1 MAKSELSLAVQG
13 VKGGNIK
20 EYPKVGFTCNFV
32 GNNNKIA
39 FDAFEGYGDTYRRRE
54 ETQIRVING
63 DKVIFQGTFD
73 ELAKIILN
81 QTEK

>member
-20 EYPKVGFTCNFV
+20 EYPKVGFSCNFV
-32 GNNNKIA
+32 GNNNKIV
-39 FDAFEGYGDTYRRRE
+39 FDAFVGYGDSYKRRE
-54 ETQIRVING
+54 QTEIRVIEG
-63 DKVIFQGTFD
+63 DKVIFRGTFD
-73 ELAKIILN
+73 KLAEIILN

>member
-20 EYPKVGFTCNFV
+20 EYPNVGFTCNFV

-39 FDAFEGYGDTYRRRE
+39 FDAFVGYGDSYKRRE
-54 ETQIRVING
+54 QTEIRVIEG
-63 DKVIFQGTFD
+63 DKVIFRGTFD
-73 ELAKIILN
+73 KLAEIILN

>member
-32 GNNNKIA
+32 GNNNKIV
-39 FDAFEGYGDTYRRRE
+39 FDAFVGYGDSYKRRE
-54 ETQIRVING
+54 QTEIRVIEG
-63 DKVIFQGTFD
+63 DKVIFRGTFD

>member
-20 EYPKVGFTCNFV
+20 EYPKAGFTCNFV
-32 GNNNKIA
+32 GNNNKIV
-39 FDAFEGYGDTYRRRE
+39 FDAFVGYGDSYKRRE
-54 ETQIRVING
+54 QTEIRVIEG
-63 DKVIFQGTFD
+63 DKVIFRGTFD

>member
-32 GNNNKIA
+32 GNNNKIV
-39 FDAFEGYGDTYRRRE
+39 FDAFVGYGDSYKRRE
-54 ETQIRVING
+54 QTEIRVIEG
-63 DKVIFQGTFD
+63 DKVIFRGTFD
-73 ELAKIILN
+73 KLAEIILN